1 MTGPGQ
7 RSVSLMFS
15 LFDPGGQVSNGIDE
29 VGDVHECQCLVGNA
43 GEQFNLRIENGC
55 VLSTSQ
61 WCFELL

>member
-1 MTGPGQ
+1 
-7 RSVSLMFS
+7 MFS

-29 VGDVHECQCLVGNA
+29 VGDVHECQCLVA

-61 WCFELL
+61 LCFELLYI